1 MGATTARSDPR
12 QRASGGLLAVPI
24 VAIVLMCVA
33 ALLCVTYVLR
43 PRADFAPVAIDAPPL
58 PIIVAG
64 TLFRVPPRAIRVTM
78 QRRPGTQE
86 RLDLAFFWPA
96 LTPAAEPSKEDLA
109 AVRGTDFP
117 HGRAGRRRPHTRSA
131 TQNHLSR
138 VTPPPRPSS
147 GPDGL
152 TVLAFLDET
161 PYQGEDLLFDQ
172 SAPERFLVRC
182 TRDKGLAPGSC
193 LYERG
198 AGNASIT
205 LRFPRALI
213 AQWREFLAGSDRL
226 LAQLQGVGGS

>member
-1 MGATTARSDPR
+1 MGAITAGSGSRR
-12 QRASGGLLAVPI
+12 RASGGLLAVPI
-24 VAIVLMCVA
+24 VAIVLICVA
-33 ALLCVTYVLR
+33 ALACVTYVLR
-43 PRADFAPVAIDAPPL
+43 PRQDFAPVAVDAPPL

-64 TLFRVPPRAIRVTM
+64 TLFRVPPRAIRVAI

-109 AVRGTDFP
+109 AA
-117 HGRAGRRRPHTRSA
+117 AGRIYLTIEPDDGG
-131 TQNHLSR
+131 L
-138 VTPPPRPSS
+138 TPVQRLKTIYPRYAAPTTTS

-193 LYERG
+193 LYERSV
-198 AGNASIT
+198 GNTIVT

-213 AQWREFLAGSDRL
+213 AQWRAFLAGSDHL
-226 LAQLQGVGGS
+226 LAQLQGVGRP

>member
-1 MGATTARSDPR
+1 MGAITARSDPR

-24 VAIVLMCVA
+24 VAIVLMCLA

-43 PRADFAPVAIDAPPL
+43 PRAEFAPVAIDTPPL

-64 TLFRVPPRAIRVTM
+64 TLFRIPPRAIRVTM

-109 AVRGTDFP
+109 AA
-117 HGRAGRRRPHTRSA
+117 AGRIFLTVESD
-131 TQNHLSR
+131 LGGL
-138 VTPPPRPSS
+138 TPVQRLKTIYPRYAAPAASS

-198 AGNASIT
+198 VGNASIT
-205 LRFPRALI
+205 LRFPRTLI

-226 LAQLQGVGGS
+226 LTNLQGAPGS

>member
-1 MGATTARSDPR
+1 MGAITARSDPR

-24 VAIVLMCVA
+24 VAIVLVCVA

-43 PRADFAPVAIDAPPL
+43 PRADFATVAIDAPPL

-64 TLFRVPPRAIRVTM
+64 TLFRVPPRAIRVSM

-86 RLDLAFFWPA
+86 RLDLTFFWPA

-109 AVRGTDFP
+109 AA
-117 HGRAGRRRPHTRSA
+117 AGQIFLTVEPSA
-131 TQNHLSR
+131 GGL
-138 VTPPPRPSS
+138 TPVQRLKTIYPRYAAPTPSS

-182 TRDKGLAPGSC
+182 TRDKGSAPGSC
-193 LYERG
+193 LYERS

>member
-1 MGATTARSDPR
+1 MGAITARSDSR
-12 QRASGGLLAVPI
+12 RRASGGLLAVPI
-24 VAIVLMCVA
+24 VAIVLICVA
-33 ALLCVTYVLR
+33 ALACVTYVLR
-43 PRADFAPVAIDAPPL
+43 PRPDFAPVAIDAPPL
-58 PIIVAG
+58 PVIVAG
-64 TLFRVPPRAIRVTM
+64 TVFRVPPRAIRVAM

-109 AVRGTDFP
+109 AA
-117 HGRAGRRRPHTRSA
+117 AGRIFLTIERDDGG
-131 TQNHLSR
+131 L
-138 VTPPPRPSS
+138 TPVERFKTIYPRYAAPGTSS

-193 LYERG
+193 LHERSI
-198 AGNASIT
+198 GNATIT
-205 LRFPRALI
+205 LRFPRTLL
-213 AQWREFLAGSDRL
+213 AQWRAFLAGSDRL
-226 LAQLQGVGGS
+226 LAQLQGTGGS

>member
-1 MGATTARSDPR
+1 MGAITARSDTR
-12 QRASGGLLAVPI
+12 QRASGGLLAVPV

-43 PRADFAPVAIDAPPL
+43 PHSDFAPVAIDAPPL

-64 TLFRVPPRAIRVTM
+64 TLFRVPPRAIRVAM

-86 RLDLAFFWPA
+86 RLDLAFFWPS
-96 LTPAAEPSKEDLA
+96 LMPAAEPSKEDLA
-109 AVRGTDFP
+109 AAGGANLP
-117 HGRAGRRRPHTRSA
+117 HGRAGRGRPHSPSSGSKPST
-131 TQNHLSR
+131 R
-138 VTPPPRPSS
+138 VTRPPRTSN

-193 LYERG
+193 LYERSVG
-198 AGNASIT
+198 TASVT
-205 LRFPRALI
+205 LRFPRTLI
-213 AQWREFLAGSDRL
+213 AQWREFLASSDRL
-226 LAQLQGVGGS
+226 LAQLHGTAGS